1 MNIPIRY
8 EDAYIVI
15 DCVSTDVLADV
26 AERFP
31 DLIADQ
37 ADGICVLLD
46 MSKVEAI
53 KGDGLETLMQVH
65 ELGQDHSIKVGM
77 FHVAFYVQQLLAV
90 LDLHDQLPPIVDGD
104 EAAAA
109 KALKAHGKDPNNET
123 DIDFE
128 FELPGDE
135 PEDQE
140 DDVSTVKLT
149 REEFLASPDDNG
161 AAVDD
166 ATLDY
171 LAVNFD
177 DYQAPVQEVEEDDTF
192 EISLDGDMAFA
203 DTDKFSLSDV
213 AQAVK
218 DDADDAGVVYDD
230 SQDSWDDEDEEDNAQ
245 NIGLEI
251 QRPTEVF
258 PAFSELEKGSLLGGA
273 SHSGLDSLLAVDFD
287 DFKVASAPTTGGET
301 PPDGVPKLKETPTDI
316 VDVGDFEL
324 DYESSD
330 DNAFAPTANTNSVSL
345 LGATAED
352 TGYSPVGDLAPPPA
366 ENPYAKQAYTGGDE
380 ADKHEAETKVFS
392 SDQMTANIPL
402 ARMET
407 QEMDIPNWTLLET
420 AKLDTN
426 AAPTPQELEVVEE
439 NPAFAELPSPATPAT
454 PATPAVAAPE
464 QATNQTFNPVENLS
478 PTPPVSS
485 SAPTQAY
492 QVDALYSE
500 EEDQQSAVMFQL
512 TPEAQAQIQ
521 QSLQPKPPEPEPKPQ
536 PQSYGGFMG
545 DGEESMILSDAN
557 AMAQIQA
564 ALAAEAAKLG
574 LKKNE
579 DQAPAAEAPE
589 SQEEDVSLL
598 ETQQLPRVDPKK
610 DQLSESQRLLQIER
624 ENLAEERRKLEEER
638 ARMQLEAERRQ
649 LEEERRKLEEE
660 RKAMLE
666 AQKEKEKKVE
676 LAPSESQRIK
686 LQQELEVAR
695 EANRQLV
702 IEAAEAERKRLEAE
716 LRAIREEEQKKL
728 EIDAAREAERKRLEE
743 QFRLSADAERKRLE
757 AEIQAAREAARRK
770 KEEAAGAKKAEGD
783 EKKWGGPK
791 KKDKSADSK
800 RRSTDEVKSIE
811 EQTALKAA
819 QRAKEK
825 ETESRN
831 KTMSKFCEDYAINSA
846 VHIKILGHLKR
857 VGGRPEGKIEVS
869 KAVDSNQALV
879 GQILDDFV
887 QAKIVKR
894 VRAPRIRGGYG
905 YSFSASPKTRNMIVT
920 LLRLSDDG
928 EKWPAF

>member
-1 MNIPIRY
+1 MNIPIRHEEGY
-8 EDAYIVI
+8 LVI
-15 DCVSTDVLADV
+15 ECGSTDMLADV

-37 ADGICVLLD
+37 ESGTCVLLD
-46 MSKVEAI
+46 MSKVDAI

-77 FHVAFYVQQLLAV
+77 FQVAFYVQQLLAV
-90 LDLHDQLPPIVDGD
+90 LDLHDQLPHIVDGD
-104 EAAAA
+104 ETEAA
-109 KALKAHGKDPNNET
+109 KALKAHGTDPNNET
-123 DIDFE
+123 DVDFE
-128 FELPGDE
+128 FELPGDD
-135 PEDQE
+135 PADGSED
-140 DDVSTVKLT
+140 VGTVKLP
-149 REEFLASPDDNG
+149 REQFLAAPSDGEASVKVEEDDPSS
-161 AAVDD
+161 
-166 ATLDY
+166 DY

-177 DYQAPVQEVEEDDTF
+177 DFQPPVQEVEEDDTF

-218 DDADDAGVVYDD
+218 DQANEGAGVVYDD
-230 SQDSWDDEDEEDNAQ
+230 SNDSWDDDDQADNAQ
-245 NIGLEI
+245 AIGLSV

-258 PAFSELEKGSLLGGA
+258 PAFSDLEKGSLLGGA

-287 DFKVASAPTTGGET
+287 DFRSANATVSDTDT

-330 DNAFAPTANTNSVSL
+330 DNAFAPTTTNSVSL
-345 LGATAED
+345 LGAAATD
-352 TGYSPVGDLAPPPA
+352 SGYSPVGDLAPPPA
-366 ENPYAKQAYTGGDE
+366 ENPYAKQAYKAAGAE
-380 ADKHEAETKVFS
+380 EAETKVFS
-392 SDQMTANIPL
+392 SDQLSANIPL

-420 AKLDTN
+420 AKIDSETVPTPKDLDVVE
-426 AAPTPQELEVVEE
+426 AAPVAEA
-439 NPAFAELPSPATPAT
+439 PASPATP
-454 PATPAVAAPE
+454 PE
-464 QATNQTFNPVENLS
+464 QAPVKPFNPVEGLTN
-478 PTPPVSS
+478 TPPVSH
-485 SAPTQAY
+485 SAPTQQY
-492 QVDALYSE
+492 QVDSLYSE
-500 EEDQQSAVMFQL
+500 DDDQQSAVMFQL

-521 QSLQPKPPEPEPKPQ
+521 QSLQPKPPEPAPQ
-536 PQSYGGFMG
+536 AAPATGGGFLG
-545 DGEESMILSDAN
+545 DGEESMIFNADAT
-557 AMAQIQA
+557 AQIQA

-574 LKKNE
+574 LN
-579 DQAPAAEAPE
+579 QPAPAAPPAPAG
-589 SQEEDVSLL
+589 EEDVSLL
-598 ETQQLPRVDPKK
+598 ETQQLPRVEAK
-610 DQLSESQRLLQIER
+610 DQLSESQRLLQQER
-624 ENLAEERRKLEEER
+624 NQLAEERRKLDEER
-638 ARMQLEAERRQ
+638 ARFKIEAERRQ
-649 LEEERRKLEEE
+649 LEEERRKFDEE
-660 RKAMLE
+660 RRKIDEERRKIAEALKA
-666 AQKEKEKKVE
+666 QEKAKAVE
-676 LAPSESQRIK
+676 PSESQRIK

-702 IEAAEAERKRLEAE
+702 VEAAEAERKRLEAE
-716 LRAIREEEQKKL
+716 LRAIREGEQKKL
-728 EIDAAREAERKRLEE
+728 EIDQAREAERKRLEE

-757 AEIQAAREAARRK
+757 TEIQAAREAARRK
-770 KEEAAGAKKAEGD
+770 KAEAAGASKKEP
-783 EKKWGGPK
+783 ESKQWGGPK
-791 KKDKSADSK
+791 KKVKGSDGK

-819 QRAKEK
+819 QRAKEQ
-825 ETESRN
+825 EN
-831 KTMSKFCEDYAINSA
+831 KTRNEALTKFCTDYAINSA
-846 VHIKILGHLKR
+846 LHLKILGHLKR

-869 KAVDSNQALV
+869 KVVDSNQAIV

-920 LLRLSDDG
+920 LLRLSEDG